1 MSEYLSIGAT
11 IIASLGGSGAIIL
24 GLSNYLGKVWAE
36 RLMVTEKANHEQK
49 LERLRVQLQKENQL
63 HLAELNNGLEI
74 YKQTHLRE
82 HSDKLVIYRATIDLV
97 AIMLAKVE
105 MIVLRHKR
113 ELSPEEKESFE
124 TERLKIYGYL
134 AMIAPQEVM
143 DANDAFID
151 QLLAIIFDGETTS
164 WEEIR
169 AKALCL
175 TNAMRR
181 DIGIDK
187 SDVAYN
193 GNR

>member
-24 GLSNYLGKVWAE
+24 GLSNYLGKIWAE
-36 RLMVTEKANHEQK
+36 RLMATEKANHEQK
-49 LERLRVQLQKENQL
+49 LEYLRVQLQKENQL

-82 HSDKLVIYRATIDLV
+82 HSDKLVIYRATIELT

-105 MIVLRHKR
+105 MIALQYKR
-113 ELSPEEKESFE
+113 ELSPEEKEKFE
-124 TERLKIYGYL
+124 IERLKIYGYL

-143 DANDAFID
+143 DANDVFVD
-151 QLLAIIFDGETTS
+151 QLLAIVFDGKVTS
-164 WEEIR
+164 WETIR
-169 AKALCL
+169 TKLLYL
-175 TNAMRR
+175 TNSMRR

>member
-24 GLSNYLGKVWAE
+24 GLSNYLGKIWAE
-36 RLMVTEKANHEQK
+36 RLMATEKVNHEQK

>member
-193 GNR
+193 SNR

>member
-1 MSEYLSIGAT
+1 
-11 IIASLGGSGAIIL
+11 
-24 GLSNYLGKVWAE
+24 
-36 RLMVTEKANHEQK
+36 
-49 LERLRVQLQKENQL
+49 
-63 HLAELNNGLEI
+63 
-74 YKQTHLRE
+74 
-82 HSDKLVIYRATIDLV
+82 VIYRATIDLV

>member
-1 MSEYLSIGAT
+1 MSEYISIGAT
-11 IIASLGGSGAIIL
+11 IIASLGGSGEIIL
-24 GLSNYLGKVWAE
+24 GLSNYLGKIWAE
-36 RLMVTEKANHEQK
+36 RLMATEKANHEQK
-49 LERLRVQLQKENQL
+49 LEYLRVQLQKENQL

-113 ELSPEEKESFE
+113 ELSPEEKEIFE

>member
-124 TERLKIYGYL
+124 TERLKIYSYL

>member
-36 RLMVTEKANHEQK
+36 RLMVIEKANHEQK

-82 HSDKLVIYRATIDLV
+82 HSDKLVIYRATIDLI

>member
-1 MSEYLSIGAT
+1 MSEYISIGAT
-11 IIASLGGSGAIIL
+11 IIASLGGSGEIIL
-24 GLSNYLGKVWAE
+24 GLSNYLGKIRAE
-36 RLMVTEKANHEQK
+36 RLMATEKANHEQK
-49 LERLRVQLQKENQL
+49 LEHLRVQLQKENQL

-113 ELSPEEKESFE
+113 ELSPEEKEIFE

>member
-1 MSEYLSIGAT
+1 MDEYLSIGAT

-24 GLSNYLGKVWAE
+24 SLSNYLGKIWASS
-36 RLMVTEKANHEQK
+36 LMAKEKADHEQK
-49 LERLRVQLQKENQL
+49 LEQLRIKLQKENQL
-63 HLAELNNGLEI
+63 HLAELNHNLEI

-82 HSDKLVIYRATIDLV
+82 HGDKLAIYRATIDLV
-97 AIMLAKVE
+97 ATMLSKVE
-105 MIVLRHKR
+105 MIMLRNKK
-113 ELSPEEKESFE
+113 ELSPKEQEQFE

-151 QLLAIIFDGETTS
+151 QLLAIVFDGDTTS
-164 WEEIR
+164 WEIIR
-169 AKALCL
+169 FKALNL

-187 SDVAYN
+187 SNVTYN
-193 GNR
+193 GER

>member
-82 HSDKLVIYRATIDLV
+82 HSDKLVIYRATIDLI

>member
-36 RLMVTEKANHEQK
+36 RLMVTEKSNHEQK

>member
-36 RLMVTEKANHEQK
+36 RLMTTERANHEQK
-49 LERLRVQLQKENQL
+49 LERLRIQLQKENQL
-63 HLAELNNGLEI
+63 HLAELNNDLEI

-82 HSDKLVIYRATIDLV
+82 HGDKLVIYRATIDLV

-105 MIVLRHKR
+105 MIVLQHKR
-113 ELSPEEKESFE
+113 ELSPEEKEKFE

-151 QLLAIIFDGETTS
+151 QLLAIVFDGETTS
-164 WEEIR
+164 WEVIR
-169 AKALCL
+169 TKALCL

>member
-11 IIASLGGSGAIIL
+11 VIASLGGSGAIIL
-24 GLSNYLGKVWAE
+24 GMSNYLGKIWAS
-36 RLMVTEKANHEQK
+36 RLMATEKANHEQK
-49 LERLRVQLQKENQL
+49 LEQLRIKLQKENQL
-63 HLAELNNGLEI
+63 HLAELNHELEI
-74 YKQTHLRE
+74 YKQTHIRE
-82 HSDKLVIYRATIDLV
+82 HNDKLAIYRATVDLV

-105 MIVLRHKR
+105 MIVLRHKK
-113 ELSPEEKESFE
+113 ELSPEEQEQFE

-134 AMIAPQEVM
+134 AMIAPQDVM

-151 QLLAIIFDGETTS
+151 KLLAIVFDGDTAS

-169 AKALCL
+169 HKALSL

-187 SDVAYN
+187 SDVMYN
-193 GNR
+193 GIR